1 MLLGRMKGHAPPEGR
16 NAPWGETSGRP
27 AVVLLLRI
35 SGQQRAVYGLANAE
49 STAQSKKFGEFAD
62 VVLVERVVRLT
73 IWHFAFTF
81 AGVT

>member
-1 MLLGRMKGHAPPEGR
+1 M
-16 NAPWGETSGRP
+16 
-27 AVVLLLRI
+27 LLLRI